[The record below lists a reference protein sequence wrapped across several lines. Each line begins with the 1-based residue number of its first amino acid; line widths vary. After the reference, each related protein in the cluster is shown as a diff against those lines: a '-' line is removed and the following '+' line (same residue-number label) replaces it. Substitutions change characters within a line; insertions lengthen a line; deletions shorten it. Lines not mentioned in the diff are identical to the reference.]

1 MKRAYTNGILLDG
14 TEQMEPV
21 RGKVLLTE
29 NDKITAIADAS
40 VSLDGYEVIDLHGG
54 YLCPGLINLHVH
66 LAGNGKPS
74 AKPRDNA
81 ALVRKILSNRLTR
94 AIAYRLVCSY
104 AKLELLGGVTTVRT
118 VGGIADFDT
127 RCRDD
132 SAAGKVLAPRILA
145 ANEGISV
152 PGGHMAGSVAVAAH
166 NNAEA
171 LAQLKKAS
179 AQKVDLVKL
188 MITGGVLDA
197 EVVGEPGVLRMQPE
211 LVKAACDKAHSL
223 GMIVAAHVESP
234 EGVMAALQNG
244 VDSIEH
250 GAQPSDEMIT
260 LFKQRKAFQ
269 ISTISPALPY
279 ALFDRSISHAT
290 YEQQENGK
298 IVFDGIVALAK
309 ANLAAGVPVGLGT
322 DVGCPYIT
330 HYDMW
335 RELHYFVKY
344 CGVTP
349 AFALYSATKL
359 NARLAGIG
367 DLTGSIEVD
376 KQADLIVCSDNP
388 LQNLSA
394 LRELDMVVKGG
405 YRIDKPQI
413 KKMDEVER
421 ELDKF
426 L

>member
-14 TEQMEPV
+14 TEQMQPV
-21 RGKVLLTE
+21 EHKILLTE
-29 NDKITAIADAS
+29 DDKIIAIVDEG
-40 VSLDGYEVIDLHGG
+40 VDLDGYEVIDLHGG

-81 ALVRKILSNRLTR
+81 ALVRKILSNGLTR
-94 AIAYRLVCSY
+94 AVAYRLVCSY
-104 AKLELLGGVTTVRT
+104 AKLELLGGVTTIRT

-132 SAAGKVLAPRILA
+132 AAAGRLLAPRILA

-179 AQKVDLVKL
+179 GQKVDLVKL

-234 EGVMAALQNG
+234 EGVMVALQNG

-367 DLTGSIEVD
+367 DLTGSIEAD
-376 KQADLIVCSDNP
+376 KQADLIVCSGNP

>member
-21 RGKVLLTE
+21 QGKVLLTE
-29 NDKITAIADAS
+29 NDKITAIADAG
-40 VSLDGYEVIDLHGG
+40 VSLDGYKVIDLHGG

-152 PGGHMAGSVAVAAH
+152 PGGHMAGSVAVAAR

-179 AQKVDLVKL
+179 EQKVDLVKL

-234 EGVMAALQNG
+234 EGVMVALQNG

-279 ALFDRSISHAT
+279 ALFDRSISHAA

-322 DVGCPYIT
+322 DVGCPNIT

-335 RELHYFVKY
+335 R
-344 CGVTP
+344 
-349 AFALYSATKL
+349 
-359 NARLAGIG
+359 
-367 DLTGSIEVD
+367 
-376 KQADLIVCSDNP
+376 
-388 LQNLSA
+388 
-394 LRELDMVVKGG
+394 
-405 YRIDKPQI
+405 
-413 KKMDEVER
+413 
-421 ELDKF
+421 
-426 L
+426 